1 MTLRESTS
9 PHGLT
14 FCSCIRLRRADN
26 FAHGTM
32 ILPRSFMTR
41 FWQTTLSLLLIA
53 FSYTL
58 FASELPRPL
67 LLVLNKPEGK
77 LLLVD
82 PATKKVV
89 GEVATGNGPH
99 EVTVSADG
107 KLAFVANYG
116 DQKPGESIS
125 VIDLEAKKELRRVN
139 LGALRRPPGIVESK
153 GKIYFTVEMNKA
165 IARYDPVAD
174 RVDWLMGTGQDLTHM
189 LVINKEQN
197 RIFTAN
203 IFSDSVGVMEPMGQ
217 GGNWHYT
224 VIPVGKRPE
233 AIDLSPDGKEVW
245 TAHSQDGGV
254 SVIDTDTKKVVATI
268 PSLTKHSNR
277 LKFTPDGKLVLISDA
292 ESSTV
297 LVLDTK
303 DRKVVQKI
311 TVGEAPLGIQ
321 IAPDGQ
327 RAYVACAQAG
337 KIAIIDLAKLTQIG
351 TIDVGPGP
359 DGMAWV
365 P

>member
-1 MTLRESTS
+1 
-9 PHGLT
+9 
-14 FCSCIRLRRADN
+14 
-26 FAHGTM
+26 
-32 ILPRSFMTR
+32 MTR
-41 FWQTTLSLLLIA
+41 FWRTALVLLLIV
-53 FSYTL
+53 FSNTL
-58 FASELPRPL
+58 FAAELPKPL
-67 LLVLNKPEGK
+67 LLVLNKPQGK
-77 LLLVD
+77 LVLVD
-82 PATKKVV
+82 PAAKKVI

-107 KLAFVANYG
+107 KFAFVANYG
-116 DQKPGESIS
+116 DQTPGDSIS
-125 VIDLEAKKELRRVN
+125 VIDLEAQKELRRVN
-139 LGALRRPPGIVESK
+139 LGALRRPHGIAESK

-165 IARYDPVAD
+165 IARYDPAAD

-197 RIFTAN
+197 KIFTAN

-233 AIDLSPDGKEVW
+233 AIDMSPDGKEVW

-254 SVIDTDTKKVVATI
+254 SVIDTETKKVVATI

-292 ESSTV
+292 ESSQV
-297 LVLDTK
+297 LVMDVKT
-303 DRKVVQKI
+303 RKLVQKI
-311 TVGEAPLGIQ
+311 QVGEVPLGIQ

-337 KIAIIDLAKLTQIG
+337 QVAIIDLAKLTQIG

>member
-1 MTLRESTS
+1 M
-9 PHGLT
+9 
-14 FCSCIRLRRADN
+14 N
-26 FAHGTM
+26 
-32 ILPRSFMTR
+32 R
-41 FWQTTLSLLLIA
+41 FKHTPLSLFVLSLLLIA
-53 FSYTL
+53 FGSVL
-58 FASELPRPL
+58 SASELPRPL
-67 LLVLNKPEGK
+67 LLVLNKPGAK
-77 LLLVD
+77 LLIVD
-82 PATKKVV
+82 PAAKKVI
-89 GEVATGNGPH
+89 GEVATGTGPH

-116 DQKPGESIS
+116 DQTPGESIS
-125 VIDLEAKKELRRVN
+125 VIDLEARKELRRVN
-139 LGALRRPPGIVESK
+139 LGALRRPHGIVESK
-153 GKIYFTVEMNKA
+153 GKIYFTAEANKV
-165 IARYDPVAD
+165 IVRYDPAAD
-174 RVDWLMGTGQDLTHM
+174 RLDWLMGTGQDLTHM
-189 LVINKEQN
+189 LVINKEQT
-197 RIFTAN
+197 RIYTSN

-254 SVIDTDTKKVVATI
+254 SVIDTETKKVVATI
-268 PSLTKHSNR
+268 PALTKHSNR

-297 LVLDTK
+297 LVLDAK
-303 DRKVVQKI
+303 ERKVVQKI
-311 TVGEAPLGIQ
+311 TVGAVPLGIQ

-327 RAYVACAQAG
+327 RAYVACAEAG
-337 KIAIIDLAKLTQIG
+337 QIAILDLAKLTQVG
-351 TIDVGPGP
+351 AIDVGAGP

>member
-1 MTLRESTS
+1 
-9 PHGLT
+9 
-14 FCSCIRLRRADN
+14 
-26 FAHGTM
+26 
-32 ILPRSFMTR
+32 MTR
-41 FWQTTLSLLLIA
+41 FWRAALSLMLIA
-53 FSYTL
+53 VSCAL
-58 FASELPRPL
+58 SAAELPRPV
-67 LLVLNKPEGK
+67 LLVLNKPQGK
-77 LLLVD
+77 LLIVD
-82 PATKKVV
+82 PAARKII
-89 GEVATGNGPH
+89 GEVPTGNGPH

-116 DQKPGESIS
+116 DQTPGESIS

-139 LGALRRPPGIVESK
+139 LGALRRPHGIVESK
-153 GKIYFTVEMNKA
+153 GKIYFTTEMNKVV
-165 IARYDPVAD
+165 ARYDPAAD

-189 LVINKEQN
+189 LVINKEQT
-197 RIFTAN
+197 RIYTSN
-203 IFSDSVGVMEPMGQ
+203 IFSDSIGVMEPMGQ

-254 SVIDTDTKKVVATI
+254 SVIDTESKKVVATI
-268 PSLTKHSNR
+268 PALTKHSNR

-292 ESSTV
+292 ESSQV
-297 LVLDTK
+297 LVMDVK
-303 DRKVVQKI
+303 ERKLVQKI
-311 TVGEAPLGIQ
+311 QVGAVPLGIQ

-337 KIAIIDLAKLTQIG
+337 QIAIIDMAKLAQVG
-351 TIDVGPGP
+351 AIDVGPGP

-365 P
+365 Q

>member
-1 MTLRESTS
+1 MRRWSHFWLLHSSKPCEPKWRDALSAFPWRFMARFWRTAFLLFL
-9 PHGLT
+9 LT
-14 FCSCIRLRRADN
+14 F
-26 FAHGTM
+26 
-32 ILPRSFMTR
+32 SF
-41 FWQTTLSLLLIA
+41 
-53 FSYTL
+53 TL
-58 FASELPRPL
+58 FAAEQPRPL

-82 PATKKVV
+82 PAAKKII

-116 DQKPGESIS
+116 DQTPGDSLS
-125 VIDLEAKKELRRVN
+125 VIDLEAQKELRRVN
-139 LGALRRPPGIVESK
+139 LGALRRPHGIVESK

-165 IARYDPVAD
+165 IARYDLAAD
-174 RVDWLMGTGQDLTHM
+174 RLDWLMGTGQDLTHM
-189 LVINKEQN
+189 LVINKEQT
-197 RIFTAN
+197 RIYTSN
-203 IFSDSVGVMEPMGQ
+203 IFSDTVGIMEPMGQ

-254 SVIDTDTKKVVATI
+254 SVIDTETKKVVATI
-268 PSLTKHSNR
+268 PALTKHSNR

-292 ESSTV
+292 ESSQV
-297 LVLDTK
+297 LVMDVKT
-303 DRKVVQKI
+303 RKLMQKI
-311 TVGEAPLGIQ
+311 QVGAVPLGIQ
-321 IAPDGQ
+321 MAPDGQ

-337 KIAIIDLAKLTQIG
+337 QVAIIDLTKLTQIG
-351 TIDVGPGP
+351 AIDVGPGP

>member
-1 MTLRESTS
+1 
-9 PHGLT
+9 
-14 FCSCIRLRRADN
+14 
-26 FAHGTM
+26 
-32 ILPRSFMTR
+32 MTR
-41 FWQTTLSLLLIA
+41 FWQTTLSLFLIA
-53 FSYTL
+53 SSCTL
-58 FASELPRPL
+58 FAAELPRPL

-82 PATKKVV
+82 PTAKKVI

-116 DQKPGESIS
+116 DQTPGESIS

-139 LGALRRPPGIVESK
+139 LGALRRPHGIVESK

-311 TVGEAPLGIQ
+311 TVGEVPLGIQ

-337 KIAIIDLAKLTQIG
+337 KIAIIDLAKLTQVG
-351 TIDVGPGP
+351 AIDVGAGP

>member
-1 MTLRESTS
+1 M
-9 PHGLT
+9 
-14 FCSCIRLRRADN
+14 N
-26 FAHGTM
+26 
-32 ILPRSFMTR
+32 R
-41 FWQTTLSLLLIA
+41 FKHTPLSLFVLLLLLIGFGSVLSA
-53 FSYTL
+53 
-58 FASELPRPL
+58 AELPRPL
-67 LLVLNKPEGK
+67 LLVLNKPGAK
-77 LLLVD
+77 LLIVD
-82 PATKKVV
+82 PAAKKVI
-89 GEVATGNGPH
+89 GEVATGTGPH

-116 DQKPGESIS
+116 DQTPGESIS
-125 VIDLEAKKELRRVN
+125 VIDLEARKELRRVN
-139 LGALRRPPGIVESK
+139 LGALRRPHGIVESK
-153 GKIYFTVEMNKA
+153 GKIYFTAEANKV
-165 IARYDPVAD
+165 IVRYDPAAD
-174 RVDWLMGTGQDLTHM
+174 RLDWLMGTGQDLTHM
-189 LVINKEQN
+189 LVINKEQT
-197 RIFTAN
+197 RIYTSN

-254 SVIDTDTKKVVATI
+254 SVIDTETKKVVATI
-268 PSLTKHSNR
+268 PALTKHSNR

-297 LVLDTK
+297 LVLDAK
-303 DRKVVQKI
+303 ERKVVQKI
-311 TVGEAPLGIQ
+311 TVGAVPLGIQ

-327 RAYVACAQAG
+327 RAYVACAEAG
-337 KIAIIDLAKLTQIG
+337 QIAILDLAKLTQVG
-351 TIDVGPGP
+351 AIDVGAGP

>member
-1 MTLRESTS
+1 
-9 PHGLT
+9 
-14 FCSCIRLRRADN
+14 
-26 FAHGTM
+26 
-32 ILPRSFMTR
+32 MTR
-41 FWQTTLSLLLIA
+41 FYRTAFFLFVIA

-58 FASELPRPL
+58 FAAELPKPL
-67 LLVLNKPEGK
+67 LLVLNKPEAK

-82 PATKKVV
+82 PAAKKVI

-116 DQKPGESIS
+116 DQTPGESIS
-125 VIDLEAKKELRRVN
+125 VIDLETKKELRRVN
-139 LGALRRPPGIVESK
+139 LGALRRPHGIVESK

-165 IARYDPVAD
+165 IARYDPAAD

-197 RIFTAN
+197 KIFTAN

-254 SVIDTDTKKVVATI
+254 SVIDTEAKKVLATI
-268 PSLTKHSNR
+268 PALTKHSNR

-292 ESSTV
+292 ESSAV

-303 DRKVVQKI
+303 ERKLVQKI
-311 TVGEAPLGIQ
+311 TVGEVPLGIQ

-337 KIAIIDLAKLTQIG
+337 QIDHRSGKAHASGHDSCWPRPGRDGVGAVGHRTIAFSQYPTPNI
-351 TIDVGPGP
+351 VH
-359 DGMAWV
+359 
-365 P
+365 

>member
-1 MTLRESTS
+1 M
-9 PHGLT
+9 
-14 FCSCIRLRRADN
+14 N
-26 FAHGTM
+26 
-32 ILPRSFMTR
+32 R
-41 FWQTTLSLLLIA
+41 FWRTALVLLLIV
-53 FSYTL
+53 FSNTL
-58 FASELPRPL
+58 IAAELPKPL
-67 LLVLNKPEGK
+67 LLVLNKPQGK

-82 PATKKVV
+82 PAAKKVI

-116 DQKPGESIS
+116 DQTPGESIS

-139 LGALRRPPGIVESK
+139 LGALRRPHGIVESK

-165 IARYDPVAD
+165 IARYDPAAD

-197 RIFTAN
+197 KIFTAN

-268 PSLTKHSNR
+268 PALTKHSNR
-277 LKFTPDGKLVLISDA
+277 LKFTPDGKLVLISDP
-292 ESSTV
+292 ESSQV
-297 LVLDTK
+297 LVMDVKT
-303 DRKVVQKI
+303 RKLVQKI
-311 TVGEAPLGIQ
+311 QVGEVPLGIQ

-337 KIAIIDLAKLTQIG
+337 QVAIIDLAKLTQIG

>member
-1 MTLRESTS
+1 
-9 PHGLT
+9 
-14 FCSCIRLRRADN
+14 
-26 FAHGTM
+26 
-32 ILPRSFMTR
+32 
-41 FWQTTLSLLLIA
+41 
-53 FSYTL
+53 
-58 FASELPRPL
+58 
-67 LLVLNKPEGK
+67 
-77 LLLVD
+77 
-82 PATKKVV
+82 
-89 GEVATGNGPH
+89 
-99 EVTVSADG
+99 
-107 KLAFVANYG
+107 
-116 DQKPGESIS
+116 
-125 VIDLEAKKELRRVN
+125 
-139 LGALRRPPGIVESK
+139 
-153 GKIYFTVEMNKA
+153 
-165 IARYDPVAD
+165 
-174 RVDWLMGTGQDLTHM
+174 VDWLMGTGQDLTHM

-217 GGNWHYT
+217 GGTWHYT

-303 DRKVVQKI
+303 DF
-311 TVGEAPLGIQ
+311 TVGEVPLGIQ
-321 IAPDGQ
+321 ITPDGQ

-337 KIAIIDLAKLTQIG
+337 QIAIIDLSKLTQVG
-351 TIDVGPGP
+351 TIAVGAGP

>member
-1 MTLRESTS
+1 
-9 PHGLT
+9 
-14 FCSCIRLRRADN
+14 
-26 FAHGTM
+26 
-32 ILPRSFMTR
+32 
-41 FWQTTLSLLLIA
+41 
-53 FSYTL
+53 
-58 FASELPRPL
+58 
-67 LLVLNKPEGK
+67 
-77 LLLVD
+77 
-82 PATKKVV
+82 
-89 GEVATGNGPH
+89 EVATGNGPH

-116 DQKPGESIS
+116 DQTPGESIS

-139 LGALRRPPGIVESK
+139 LGALRRPHGIVESK

-165 IARYDPVAD
+165 IARYDPAAD

-189 LVINKEQN
+189 LVINKDQDK
-197 RIFTAN
+197 IFTAN

-233 AIDLSPDGKEVW
+233 AIDMSPDGKEVW

-254 SVIDTDTKKVVATI
+254 SVIDTGTKKVVATI

-277 LKFTPDGKLVLISDA
+277 LKFTPDGKLALISDA
-292 ESSTV
+292 ESNQV
-297 LVLDTK
+297 LVMDTK
-303 DRKVVQKI
+303 ERKVVQKI
-311 TVGEAPLGIQ
+311 TVGEVPLGIQ

-327 RAYVACAQAG
+327 LAYVACAQAG
-337 KIAIIDLAKLTQIG
+337 KIAIIDLAKLTQVG
-351 TIDVGPGP
+351 AIDVGAGP
-359 DGMAWV
+359 DGMAWL